1 MYWLVKVSEVTFS
14 KGMFFATPALL
25 MMMSIWNLPDLLEDP
40 ESAFLLSSQRSSLQI
55 CLERENMFMAPETHL
70 AIEVGC

>member
-1 MYWLVKVSEVTFS
+1 MVYWLVKVSEVTCS

-25 MMMSIWNLPDLLEDP
+25 MMMSIWNLPDLLKDP
-40 ESAFLLSSQRSSLQI
+40 ESAFPLSGQRSRLQMSR
-55 CLERENMFMAPETHL
+55 ERKHVMAPETHL